1 MSTAD
6 RVTVVPDVTTAV
18 ANRNITSKARHEPR
32 HGLQHVLG
40 DSAWRRLPPAVRARF
55 GEPVV
60 AVDYVGEFEIVR
72 ASWLGLALAT
82 FCRLIGTP
90 VVPRTGRNVPAVVH
104 VGPVGEG
111 VAWHREYRWPRS
123 EPCLVRS
130 TKVIEANGALVEKLP
145 ACLCMPLR
153 VYEQWG
159 SLHFVS
165 HGYYFEFG
173 KRWRIPL
180 PAWLSPGTTHVE
192 HHDLAHGW
200 FRFTMTVMHPVFGEL
215 FYQTG
220 LFHADPEKEALN
232 RRAAESGSQ
241 KALGRR
247 AAGKGHRS

>member
-1 MSTAD
+1 MSSAD
-6 RVTVVPDVTTAV
+6 RVAVVPVVTTAV
-18 ANRNITSKARHEPR
+18 AKRSVPSEVTHEPR
-32 HGLQHVLG
+32 HGLRHVLG

-60 AVDYVGEFEIVR
+60 TVDYVGEFEIVR

-90 VVPRTGRNVPAVVH
+90 VVPRTGLNVPAVVH
-104 VGPVGEG
+104 VGPVGAG

-145 ACLCMPLR
+145 AHLCMPLR
-153 VYEQWG
+153 VYEQRG

-173 KRWRIPL
+173 KRLRIPL
-180 PAWLSPGTTHVE
+180 PAWMSPGITHVE
-192 HHDLAHGW
+192 HHDLEKGW
-200 FRFTMTVMHPVFGEL
+200 FRFTMTVTHLFFGEL
-215 FYQTG
+215 FFQTG
-220 LFHADPEKEALN
+220 LFHADPDKEALN
-232 RRAAESGSQ
+232 RRAA
-241 KALGRR
+241 GR
-247 AAGKGHRS
+247 GNQS